1 MTVHWIT
8 SIGIIDDWTSDSSTR
23 INFFGLIDQ
32 IQIPLTL
39 IIQLFVFNFFLK
51 SFGAKNILISYGF
64 IFVIVYIGYFF
75 FPSIIFVAIATIM
88 LRVFE
93 YGISKPTREVVF
105 SKLNQNNRTKSTVMV
120 ETFVARAGDL
130 LSLIHI

>member
-1 MTVHWIT
+1 MQFYASLATLDDCSLDT

-23 INFFGLIDQ
+23 INFWTDRPNSNSTHINNTVIF
-32 IQIPLTL
+32 IQ
-39 IIQLFVFNFFLK
+39 FFLK

-93 YGISKPTREVVF
+93 
-105 SKLNQNNRTKSTVMV
+105 
-120 ETFVARAGDL
+120 
-130 LSLIHI
+130 